1 MLKIVFDDTDMKK
14 RMNVPFEICFTIEL
28 DGISYEVSPINLK
41 VKSQFWNFFSIM
53 NMDSMSC
60 ARCDDGFEPKAK
72 IVNSNGEL
80 YHPECFV

>member
-1 MLKIVFDDTDMKK
+1 M
-14 RMNVPFEICFTIEL
+14 MNPFSASLTL
-28 DGISYEVSPINLK
+28 TSYKNDESV
-41 VKSQFWNFFSIM
+41 FSIM